1 MVLSLFSEGAVF
13 AATDFFLRCATCSCF
28 VNFVAECFALLGLK
42 ELDFLGAI
50 ALLYE
55 FSTVKCFDFLAA
67 VSLFMIGTAQ

>member
-1 MVLSLFSEGAVF
+1 M
-13 AATDFFLRCATCSCF
+13 
-28 VNFVAECFALLGLK
+28 NFVAECFALLGLK